1 MKNKGASLLLTLLIM
16 AGLLAIAFGIS
27 KLTMG
32 EIKLVRDISKSIIA
46 YYAAETGIE
55 QALYDERVEGG
66 ASNTSGQCSVALGN
80 GSSYGLRVDRAGENV
95 TIKSTGCFKDIIRAI
110 EINY

>member
-1 MKNKGASLLLTLLIM
+1 MNKGASLLLTLLIM

-27 KLTMG
+27 KLALG

-46 YYAAETGIE
+46 YYAAETGTE
-55 QALYDERVEGG
+55 QAIYDERIGGG
-66 ASNTSGQCSVALGN
+66 ASSTVGQCPIAMQN
-80 GSSYGLRVDRAGENV
+80 GSSYGLKVDRAGENI
-95 TIKSTGCFKDIIRAI
+95 TIKSTGCYKDIIRAI